1 MSRRLLTLLT
11 LSLLLSTRAR
21 AEDGQAELKA
31 TADSGPVEEDLK
43 GPDGCSVQLGD
54 PSNWKL
60 VCMGT
65 ATYDFNDA
73 DEIKDATREATLDAK
88 AALARFLKEKLTT
101 EESIEKVV
109 SKAATQSSGQ
119 ARNVNKTSMK
129 TQVTTIKSSAD
140 AILRGVIVLESEQLW
155 QGNVGTVRVKI
166 GQSQKTMAIAGRFA
180 AENAAAGGSTG
191 GAGAQQGG
199 EVPGPTHT
207 TRKSG
212 SDF

>member
-1 MSRRLLTLLT
+1 MSRRLLASLT
-11 LSLLLSTRAR
+11 LAMSLSLQAHSQ
-21 AEDGQAELKA
+21 DGQADLKA

-54 PSNWKL
+54 PANWKL
-60 VCMGT
+60 VCLGT
-65 ATYDFNDA
+65 AAYDFNDA

-109 SKAATQSSGQ
+109 TKQANQASGQ
-119 ARNVNKTSMK
+119 GRSVSKNSMK

-140 AILRGVIVLESEQLW
+140 AILRGVIVLESEQIW
-155 QGNVGTVRVKI
+155 QGSVGTVRVKI
-166 GQSQKTMAIAGRFA
+166 GQSQKTMAVAGQFA
-180 AENAAAGGSTG
+180 AENAATGAAGRA
-191 GAGAQQGG
+191 AGPQGV